1 MNNMEMAKRM
11 AAELFFGIRGD
22 GEWERATRLQL
33 KYRRPDGSEAS
44 GGGRCCGCAGSRG
57 GGAMNPLSSVIRYA
71 ALAAQ
76 LAAVAFLLWRT
87 PWLVLT
93 LAGWSVAECAV
104 DAWAGRPLALRDRLR
119 NAAITAGP
127 LLVSIVSAGAAA
139 WLVHYV
145 VASLGGPPV
154 QWDAGAVVSAWP
166 WTAVHLALLPLLIS
180 DGVYYV
186 YHRIQ
191 HQWPILWRFH
201 AVHHAP
207 HNFNATVTHRQPWT
221 ESITQPLFLAVPLA
235 LINVTVP
242 QVLVVAFIQAHWSYF
257 IHTSI
262 RLPMGPFSRV
272 LAGPQYHRVHHAR
285 AIVDRNFSA
294 FFPLWD
300 ILGRTHHAPTDWPD
314 TGVDGVD
321 EADTLAVVVGHSPQL
336 SRIPG

>member
-1 MNNMEMAKRM
+1 MRTSDPQVTGSTPVGCIGKSRKSGDLRRDFQTPQ
-11 AAELFFGIRGD
+11 AAEPGARG
-22 GEWERATRLQL
+22 ELR
-33 KYRRPDGSEAS
+33 GSWW
-44 GGGRCCGCAGSRG
+44 GG
-57 GGAMNPLSSVIRYA
+57 VA

-76 LAAVAFLLWRT
+76 LAAVAFLLWRA

-119 NAAITAGP
+119 NSAITAGP
-127 LLVSIVSAGAAA
+127 LLVSIVTAGAGA

-145 VASLGGPPV
+145 VISLGGPLI
-154 QWDAGAVVSAWP
+154 QWDAGAIVSAWP
-166 WTAVHLALLPLLIS
+166 WTALHFALLPLLIS

-186 YHRIQ
+186 YHRLQ

-207 HNFNATVTHRQPWT
+207 HSFNATVTHRQPWT

-285 AIVDRNFSA
+285 AIIDRNFAA

-300 ILGRTHHAPTDWPD
+300 ILGRTHHAPTDWPE

-321 EADTLAVVVGHSPQL
+321 EADPLAVVVGHSPQL
-336 SRIPG
+336 SKIPG